1 MIFWPQD
8 HPILHAL
15 SYGIPTSGFEFRPKF
30 HKIRN
35 SPYRSRGLCYGEPEN
50 DNVVMG
56 TEILDQTDEFKHALA
71 LMEAAEEHV
80 FITGRAGTGKSTL
93 LRHFMAHTKRRVA
106 VLAPTGLAAV
116 NVGGQTIHSFFKFP
130 PRLLQAGDV
139 RALPSQQRLFEQL
152 DTIIIDEIS
161 MVRADVLDAIDR
173 SLRLNR
179 RRAELPFGGVQIVA
193 FGDLFQLAPVVE
205 GELQQYFSDAFDTPY
220 FFSASVLSQC
230 DWRLLELKRNYRQSK
245 DPSFFELLSRLGRN
259 EMTIEDMDCLNN
271 RLLADTSEEEGAF
284 VTLTS
289 TNAAAD
295 RINAQHLAGL
305 PGETIHYAAKIK
317 GEFDEGS
324 SPAQTELSVKAGA
337 QVMMLRND
345 PDGRWVNGDVAVVED
360 CSALHLRVRLRD
372 DVHDVLPV
380 KWERIRYA
388 WTPED
393 NQMVRNVAGTFQ
405 QFPVKLAWAITIHKS
420 QGQTLNRVRV
430 DLGRGA
436 FAHGQVYVALSR
448 CQSLDGLRL
457 HRPLRATD
465 ILFDDRVLNFL
476 GRARNGRV
484 ES

>member
-1 MIFWPQD
+1 V
-8 HPILHAL
+8 
-15 SYGIPTSGFEFRPKF
+15 E
-30 HKIRN
+30 
-35 SPYRSRGLCYGEPEN
+35 
-50 DNVVMG
+50 
-56 TEILDQTDEFKHALA
+56 LDQTDEFKLALK
-71 LMEAAEEHV
+71 LMEAAEEHI

-93 LRHFMAHTKRRVA
+93 LRHFITHTKRRVA

-130 PRLLQAGDV
+130 PRLLQAKDV
-139 RALPSQQRLFEQL
+139 RALPSQRRLFEQL
-152 DTIIIDEIS
+152 DTIIIDEVS

-179 RRAELPFGGVQIVA
+179 QRHESPFGGVQIVA

-205 GELQQYFSDAFDTPY
+205 GELREYFNDAFDTPY

-259 EMTIEDMDCLNN
+259 EMTQEDMDCLNN
-271 RLLADTSEEEGAF
+271 RLLSETMDEEGEF

-289 TNAAAD
+289 TNASAD
-295 RINAQHLAGL
+295 RINAQHLARL
-305 PGETIHYAAKIK
+305 PGELVHFAAKIK
-317 GEFDEGS
+317 GEFEEGS
-324 SPAQTELSVKAGA
+324 SPAQAALSVKAGA

-345 PDGRWVNGDVAVVED
+345 PDGRWVNGDVAVVER
-360 CSALHLRVRLRD
+360 CGPGCLQVRIGKE
-372 DVHDVLPV
+372 VHDVLPV

-388 WTPED
+388 WSPED
-393 NQMVRNVAGTFQ
+393 NQMVRSVAGTFQ

-448 CQSLDGLRL
+448 CQSLEGLRL
-457 HRPLRATD
+457 HRPLRPAD
-465 ILFDDRVLNFL
+465 ILFDERVLNFL
-476 GRARNGRV
+476 GRARNGG
-484 ES
+484 SPC

>member
-1 MIFWPQD
+1 MKNAETLEQ
-8 HPILHAL
+8 
-15 SYGIPTSGFEFRPKF
+15 
-30 HKIRN
+30 
-35 SPYRSRGLCYGEPEN
+35 
-50 DNVVMG
+50 
-56 TEILDQTDEFKHALA
+56 TEEFKQALE

-93 LRHFMAHTKRRVA
+93 LRHFMTTTKRRAA

-152 DTIIIDEIS
+152 DTIIIDEVS

-179 RRAELPFGGVQIVA
+179 LRHELPFGGVQIVA

-205 GELQQYFSDAFDTPY
+205 GELREYFNDAFDTPY

-230 DWRLLELKRNYRQSK
+230 DWRLVELKRNYRQSK

-259 EMTIEDMDCLNN
+259 EMTMADMDCLNE
-271 RLLADTSEEEGAF
+271 RLLSDTAEEEEDF

-295 RINAQHLAGL
+295 RINAEHLAGL
-305 PGETIHYAAKIK
+305 PGEEVGFEAKIK

-324 SPAQTELSVKAGA
+324 SPAQAALSVKAGA

-345 PDGRWVNGDVAVVED
+345 PDGRWVNGDVGVVEH
-360 CSALHLRVRLRD
+360 CGPLHLKVRLRD
-372 DVHDVLPV
+372 EVHEVLPV
-380 KWERIRYA
+380 KWERIHYA
-388 WTPED
+388 WSPED
-393 NQMVRNVAGTFQ
+393 NQMVRKVVGTFQ

-420 QGQTLNRVRV
+420 QGQTLSRVRV

-448 CQSLDGLRL
+448 CQSLEGLRL
-457 HRPLRATD
+457 HRPLRSSD
-465 ILFDDRVLNFL
+465 ILFDARVLNFL
-476 GRARNGRV
+476 GRARN
-484 ES
+484 SP